1 MMSSNAFVPTLPKPA
16 LSPADSDD
24 DLKDVATYSRTSIN
38 FQKKLSKKTFVVGE
52 EVQAIDEAALKAMS
66 RAQLAAR
73 ARAAPPDIA
82 DPPRAS
88 RARAARP
95 IASTVR
101 RRSRRRARR
110 T

>member
-1 MMSSNAFVPTLPKPA
+1 MMMSSNAFVPTLPKPA

-24 DLKDVATYSRTSIN
+24 DLKDVATRTSIN
-38 FQKKLSKKTFVVGE
+38 FQKMLSKKTFVVGE

-82 DPPRAS
+82 DPPRVARAS
-88 RARAARP
+88 RETDRP
-95 IASTVR
+95 DVR
-101 RRSRRRARR
+101 RRSRRRAQR

>member
-1 MMSSNAFVPTLPKPA
+1 MMMSSNAFVPTLPKPA

-24 DLKDVATYSRTSIN
+24 DLDVATYSRTSTN
-38 FQKKLSKKTFVVGE
+38 FPKKLSKKTFVVGE

-82 DPPRAS
+82 
-88 RARAARP
+88 
-95 IASTVR
+95 
-101 RRSRRRARR
+101 
-110 T
+110 

>member
-16 LSPADSDD
+16 LSPAESDD
-24 DLKDVATYSRTSIN
+24 DLVATYSRTSIN
-38 FQKKLSKKTFVVGE
+38 FPKKLSKKTFVVGE

-88 RARAARP
+88 RARAAGP
-95 IASTVR
+95 IAPTVR